1 MLTISLR
8 RKRAVAAMALAV
20 TIAFVYVAYTHFST
34 IQFDKTQPMT
44 PYTESMK
51 TKCVGRYLL
60 DIPATYA
67 GLGYGQEI
75 DGIPITKLSD
85 TVSTVAEYEKVIKR
99 ERAQVDKKILDEKEM
114 GANFIKETVISPKA
128 IIFIYSLKE
137 ILTARQKE
145 LYDGSEPSHNIAGFV
160 WVGNRVYKML
170 ISYDR
175 KTLEATQSKFLNLAN
190 SFQPWDGVT
199 LPTGAGVCI
208 DEAFIAGG
216 PFERGELVSFGADI
230 DKDQNTRIG
239 FTTRGGS
246 KSATDGVLKP
256 MPGTTLIERARNADE
271 LVKDKKG
278 LDYKSLR
285 RTSRAVLGQPG
296 EEIVNRI
303 EEKGEI
309 ELQGKIEVT
318 GGGDPKRQY
327 YSFNINSKNT
337 RSDQQTGAKTAIDN
351 PIQVDTALAVW
362 DKFVSSLR
370 IRPAAF

>member
-1 MLTISLR
+1 
-8 RKRAVAAMALAV
+8 
-20 TIAFVYVAYTHFST
+20 
-34 IQFDKTQPMT
+34 
-44 PYTESMK
+44 
-51 TKCVGRYLL
+51 
-60 DIPATYA
+60 
-67 GLGYGQEI
+67 
-75 DGIPITKLSD
+75 
-85 TVSTVAEYEKVIKR
+85 
-99 ERAQVDKKILDEKEM
+99 
-114 GANFIKETVISPKA
+114 
-128 IIFIYSLKE
+128 
-137 ILTARQKE
+137 
-145 LYDGSEPSHNIAGFV
+145 
-160 WVGNRVYKML
+160 
-170 ISYDR
+170 
-175 KTLEATQSKFLNLAN
+175 
-190 SFQPWDGVT
+190 
-199 LPTGAGVCI
+199 
-208 DEAFIAGG
+208 
-216 PFERGELVSFGADI
+216 
-230 DKDQNTRIG
+230 
-239 FTTRGGS
+239 
-246 KSATDGVLKP
+246 